1 MNKESLKKART
12 LIVNAIYNSNINAQD
27 KAELMMNIIKFLNN
41 ECYDKNIKILNK
53 VRYKK

>member
-27 KAELMMNIIKFLNN
+27 KAELIMNIVKFLND
-41 ECYDKNIKILNK
+41 EYYDKNIKVLNK
-53 VRYKK
+53 LRYKK